1 MGGSNMTNNNTFEN
15 GTSRP
20 DLLCL
25 STSPDTDL
33 TKAWKTISYCVI
45 ILASLFG
52 NTLVI
57 LVVYKKRRMRT
68 TTNFIIV
75 NMAVSDMFFAVFTT
89 PPSIRTIYVGDYLL
103 VRGITADLICKLVTF
118 IQQVSLAVSILSL
131 TAIAFDRFFAI
142 LFPFRKIIN
151 RRTTKVLV
159 ALTWLIGAMF
169 TAPVLYANRT
179 VVEDG
184 SGKLT
189 CKEVWEP
196 LFNSSK
202 ARSDYTFVQF
212 GFLYAG
218 PLTVI
223 AVLYTAIVIELW
235 RGNSVKFRAKAN
247 YQEVE
252 KSNKKVLKMLV
263 TVIVVFALFWL
274 PIYIF
279 QFLVYTGNERCS
291 VRGVIQ
297 FIGYFLCQATS
308 AVNPFIYAIY
318 SENYRSGFRAVLHNL
333 IYCQGRKLFHRES
346 SRGESLSGRR
356 EKKVELYFL

>member
-1 MGGSNMTNNNTFEN
+1 MDSSNVTNNNTFEN
-15 GTSRP
+15 GTSKP
-20 DLLCL
+20 DLFC
-25 STSPDTDL
+25 SSASPNTDL
-33 TKAWKTISYCVI
+33 SKALKTISFCFI

-57 LVVYKKRRMRT
+57 LVVYKKKRMRT
-68 TTNFIIV
+68 TTNIIIV
-75 NMAVSDMFFAVFTT
+75 NMAVSDMIFAVFTT

-118 IQQVSLAVSILSL
+118 IQQASLAVSILSL

-159 ALTWLIGAMF
+159 ALTWLVGAVF
-169 TAPVLYANRT
+169 TAPILYTNRT
-179 VVEDG
+179 VVDDG
-184 SGKLT
+184 SNKVT
-189 CKEVWEP
+189 CQEVWEP

-202 ARSDYTFVQF
+202 ARSDYTFVHF

-223 AVLYTAIVIELW
+223 GVLYTAIVLELW

-274 PIYIF
+274 PVYIF
-279 QFLVYTGNERCS
+279 QFLVYTGNRTCT
-291 VRGVIQ
+291 VDGVIL

-318 SENYRSGFRAVLHNL
+318 SENYRSGFKAVLRNL
-333 IYCQGRKLFHRES
+333 VYCQGRQLFRRES
-346 SRGESLSGRR
+346 SRGESLSVRR